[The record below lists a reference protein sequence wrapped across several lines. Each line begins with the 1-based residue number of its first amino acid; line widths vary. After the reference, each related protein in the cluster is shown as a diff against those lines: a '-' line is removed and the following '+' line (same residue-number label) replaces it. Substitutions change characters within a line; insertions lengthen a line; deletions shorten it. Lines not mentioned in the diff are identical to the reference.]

1 MSHTGSTQMGN
12 SKAKQSD
19 ANKKKDTVLCGIIG
33 MWGRVRL

>member
-19 ANKKKDTVLCGIIG
+19 ANKKKTLCYVG
-33 MWGRVRL
+33 L